1 MLIDRLMRFVVAG
14 LVALAPVASACKSV
28 PSAEP
33 TVVPAAPASTDRKLG
48 WILRLEQQRQLRD
61 ADVPA
66 PVPSSADVA
75 PPASPTPLSPATAAD
90 LTQLIRDPDA
100 AIRTRA
106 ALAIG
111 RVRMSEGIAP
121 LTAALQDPAP
131 LVRAS
136 AAFALGLIGDKTAAA
151 SLQTAAADPWPLV
164 RVRAVDAIG
173 LIGDA
178 SGAPAVVSAAAGCA
192 PWLASVQPDDEEWPK
207 TPEIEVCR
215 SALFALVRL
224 HDYDALARVALDA
237 QGQPVSRWWP
247 VAFALQRIGDR
258 RAEPALVTLAST
270 PGVDTAGFALKGL
283 AALKSPSAAGIAAS
297 LAAKSDADVKVRVA
311 AVRALAQAGG
321 NDAVPVLMRLFN
333 EIDPA
338 SPLGLEVM
346 AAIGTLHPHAA
357 FDAVVDLL
365 THRSPAVRAAAL
377 SAAAQI
383 DADGFLIV
391 LTGLGRD
398 ADWTVRAALARV
410 LATLPAERVSAALGD
425 LADDEDARVHG
436 PALEALAAIKSPD
449 LRERLT
455 KALGAADFVERA
467 TAARL
472 IGDAR
477 VDGGAPLL
485 VTAYTRG
492 TSDSTYGAR
501 LAAIDSLAKYGGE
514 AAIATLRQALNDREW
529 PVRVRAAAL
538 LRGLGQT
545 AEPARPAVLR
555 QDAASFES
563 AALLH
568 PEFSPHAFIETRRGV
583 IEAQLDVV
591 AAPMTSAAFIAQARS
606 GLFNGLRIHRVVPAF
621 VVQDGD
627 PRGDGEGGPGYTLR
641 DELSETPYLRGTLGM
656 ALDGPETGG
665 SQWFI
670 TLTPQP
676 HLDAKYTVFGKVVNG
691 WDVLDRLAPF
701 DTIDRVRIWDGVAL
715 Q

>member
-1 MLIDRLMRFVVAG
+1 MPLDRLMRFAAAT
-14 LVALAPVASACKSV
+14 LVALAPAVSACKSV

-33 TVVPAAPASTDRKLG
+33 AVVPAAPVSGDRKVG
-48 WILRLEQQRQLRD
+48 WILRLEQQRVLRD

-66 PVPSSADVA
+66 AAVTETT
-75 PPASPTPLSPATAAD
+75 PPASRVQMAPATAAD

-100 AIRTRA
+100 TIRERA

-111 RVRMSEGIAP
+111 RVRMSGGVSP
-121 LTAALQDPAP
+121 LIAALQDPSP
-131 LVRAS
+131 LVRMS
-136 AAFALGLIGDKTAAA
+136 AAFALGLIGDKAALA
-151 SLQTAAADPWPLV
+151 PLQTALADPSPLV

-178 SGAPAVVSAAAGCA
+178 SGAAAIVSAAASCTA
-192 PWLASVQPDDEEWPK
+192 SLASIQPDDEEWPK
-207 TPEIEVCR
+207 TPEIELCR

-237 QGQPVSRWWP
+237 QGKPVSRWWP
-247 VAFALQRIGDR
+247 IAFALQRIGDR
-258 RAEPALVTLAST
+258 RAEPALVSLAST
-270 PGVDTAGFALKGL
+270 PGVDTVGFALRGL
-283 AALKSPSAAGIAAS
+283 AALKASSVVSIAVP
-297 LAAKSDADVKVRVA
+297 LAAKADADVKVRVA
-311 AVRALAQAGG
+311 AVRALAQVGDAG
-321 NDAVPVLMRLFN
+321 AVPVLMRLFN
-333 EIDPA
+333 ELDPA

-346 AAIGTLHPHAA
+346 AAIGTLHPPAA

-383 DADGFLIV
+383 NPDGFLIV
-391 LTGLGRD
+391 LAGLGRD
-398 ADWTVRAALARV
+398 ADWTVRASLAHV
-410 LATLPAERVSAALGD
+410 LATLPADRAAAALGD
-425 LADDEDARVHG
+425 LADDEDARVHA
-436 PALEALAAIKSPD
+436 PALEALAAIKAPD

-455 KALGAADFVERA
+455 KSLSAADFVERA

-477 VDGGAPLL
+477 VDGGASLL
-485 VTAYTRG
+485 ATAYTRG
-492 TSDSTYGAR
+492 TSDSAYSAR
-501 LAAIDSLAKYGGE
+501 LAAIDALAKYGGD

-529 PVRVRAAAL
+529 PVRVRAAEL
-538 LRGLGQT
+538 LRGLGQA
-545 AEPARPAVLR
+545 AEPVRPAALR

-568 PEFSPHAFIETRRGV
+568 PAFSPHAFIETHRGV

-591 AAPMTSAAFIAQARS
+591 AAPVTTAAFIAQARS
-606 GLFNGLRIHRVVPAF
+606 GLFNGLRMHRIVPAF

-641 DELSETPYLRGTLGM
+641 DELSEVPYLRGTMGM

-691 WDVLDRLAPF
+691 WDVLDRLAPS

>member
-1 MLIDRLMRFVVAG
+1 MPLDRLMRFVVAG

-28 PSAEP
+28 PSAQP
-33 TVVPAAPASTDRKLG
+33 AVVSVAPASADRKLG

-66 PVPSSADVA
+66 PAAEAA
-75 PPASPTPLSPATAAD
+75 PPASPTQLSPATAAD

-100 AIRTRA
+100 TIRARA

-111 RVRMSEGIAP
+111 RVRLSEGVAP
-121 LTAALQDPAP
+121 LISSLQDPAP

-136 AAFALGLIGDKTAAA
+136 AAFALGLVGDKTALA
-151 SLQTAAADPWPLV
+151 SLQTAAADPSPVV

-178 SGAPAVVSAAAGCA
+178 SGAPAVASAAAGCA

-207 TPEIEVCR
+207 TPEIELCR

-224 HDYDALARVALDA
+224 RDYDALARVALDA

-283 AALKSPSAAGIAAS
+283 AALKSPSVAAIAAP
-297 LAAKSDADVKVRVA
+297 LAANAAADVKVRVA
-311 AVRALAQAGG
+311 AVRALAQVGG
-321 NDAVPVLMRLFN
+321 SGAVPVLMRLFN

-338 SPLGLEVM
+338 SPLGLEVL
-346 AAIGTLHPHAA
+346 AAIGTLHPPAA

-365 THRSPAVRAAAL
+365 THRSSAVRAAAM

-398 ADWTVRAALARV
+398 ADWTVRASLARV
-410 LATLPAERVSAALGD
+410 LATLPADRVAAALGD
-425 LADDEDARVHG
+425 LAADEDARVHG

-455 KALGAADFVERA
+455 KALGAPDFVERA
-467 TAARL
+467 TAERL

-477 VDGGAPLL
+477 IDGGAPLL

-492 TSDSTYGAR
+492 ASDSAYSAR
-501 LAAIDSLAKYGGE
+501 LAAIDALAKYGGDE
-514 AAIATLRQALNDREW
+514 AIATLRQALNDREW
-529 PVRVRAAAL
+529 PVRVRAAEL
-538 LRGLGQT
+538 LRGLGQ
-545 AEPARPAVLR
+545 AADPARPAVLR
-555 QDAASFES
+555 EDAASFES

-568 PEFSPHAFIETRRGV
+568 PAFSPHAFIETRRGV

-591 AAPMTSAAFIAQARS
+591 AAPMTAAAFIAQARS

-641 DELSETPYLRGTLGM
+641 DELSEVPYLRGTMGM

-676 HLDAKYTVFGKVVNG
+676 HLDGKYTVFGKVVNG
-691 WDVLDRLAPF
+691 WDVLDRLAPS

>member
-1 MLIDRLMRFVVAG
+1 MPLDRLMRFAAATV
-14 LVALAPVASACKSV
+14 VALAPVVSACKSV
-28 PSAEP
+28 PTAQP
-33 TVVPAAPASTDRKLG
+33 TVVPAPSVSSDRKLA
-48 WILRLEQQRQLRD
+48 WLLRLEQARVLRD

-66 PVPSSADVA
+66 SAIA
-75 PPASPTPLSPATAAD
+75 AESAASPRAMTPATAAD

-100 AIRTRA
+100 AIRARA

-111 RVRMSEGIAP
+111 RVGVSEGVPA
-121 LTAALQDPAP
+121 LVAALQDPAP
-131 LVRAS
+131 LVRTS
-136 AAFALGLIGDKTAAA
+136 AALALGLSGDKSAIAPLETA
-151 SLQTAAADPWPLV
+151 LADESPLV
-164 RVRAVDAIG
+164 RVQAANALG

-178 SGAPAVVSAAAGCA
+178 SGAAAVAAAAASCA
-192 PWLASVQPDDEEWPK
+192 APLASVQPDDEAWPK
-207 TPEIEVCR
+207 TPEIELCR
-215 SALFALVRL
+215 SALFALVRMK
-224 HDYDALARVALDA
+224 DYDALARVALDA

-270 PGVDTAGFALKGL
+270 PGIDTVGFALRGL
-283 AALKSPSAAGIAAS
+283 AALKSSSTAAIAAS
-297 LAAKSDADVKVRVA
+297 LAAKADADVKVRVA
-311 AVRALAQAGG
+311 AVRALAQTGGAG
-321 NDAVPVLMRLFN
+321 DVPVLMRLFN
-333 EIDPA
+333 ELDPA
-338 SPLGLEVM
+338 SPLGLEV
-346 AAIGTLHPHAA
+346 IGALGALHPPAA
-357 FDAVVDLL
+357 FDAVVDLT
-365 THRSPAVRAAAL
+365 THRSPVVRAAAL

-383 DADGFLIV
+383 NPDGFLII
-391 LTGLGRD
+391 LAGLGRD
-398 ADWTVRAALARV
+398 AEWTVRASLASV
-410 LATLPAERVSAALGD
+410 LAKLPAERVAATLGD

-436 PALEALAAIKSPD
+436 PALEALVAIKAPD

-455 KALGAADFVERA
+455 KALSAPDFVERA

-477 VDGGAPLL
+477 IDGGAALL
-485 VTAYTRG
+485 VTAYARG
-492 TSDSTYGAR
+492 ASDATYGAR
-501 LAAIDSLAKYGGE
+501 LAAIESLAKYGGDQ
-514 AAIATLRQALNDREW
+514 AIATLRQALSDREW
-529 PVRVRAAAL
+529 PVRLHAAAL

-545 AEPARPAVLR
+545 ADPARPAPLR
-555 QDAASFES
+555 QDAATFES
-563 AALLH
+563 TDLLH
-568 PEFSPHAFIETRRGV
+568 PAFSPHAFIETHRGV

-591 AAPMTSAAFIAQARS
+591 AAPVTTAAFIAQARS

-641 DELSETPYLRGTLGM
+641 DELSDVPYLRGTLGM

-691 WDVLDRLAPF
+691 WDVLDRLAPL
-701 DTIDRVRIWDGVAL
+701 DTIDRVRIWDGVTL